1 MATHHVSLRR
11 GCPALSGVDRIA
23 GRVVP
28 QSEPDSSAAHPVQ
41 NTLLL
46 LPVGTFY
53 HGTAKH
59 HSSIGEVQSA
69 YLSILAPQR
78 GNGGV
83 GSIFTACWR
92 PGFHPHS

>member
-11 GCPALSGVDRIA
+11 ASPALSGVARIA
-23 GRVVP
+23 GRVLP

-41 NTLLL
+41 NTLML
-46 LPVGTFY
+46 LPVGTLY

-69 YLSILAPQR
+69 YLSMLA
-78 GNGGV
+78 
-83 GSIFTACWR
+83 
-92 PGFHPHS
+92 